1 MSRCIGIDLGSKRV
15 GLALSDKMNMIASP
29 YRTLIVKNEQDLL
42 DQLRL
47 IIIDFKVETIVLGL
61 PLNMNGEDSAQ
72 TKKVREF
79 KSVLSIFNLPIKL
92 EDERLSSVSA
102 KRSLVMQ
109 DIKTGHNKSKIDKIA
124 AAIILQQ
131 FLDKN
136 NNWILSLV

>member
-1 MSRCIGIDLGSKRV
+1 MSRSIGIDLGSKRV

-47 IIIDFKVETIVLGL
+47 IILDFKVKTIVLGL

-79 KSVLSIFNLPIKL
+79 KSALSIFNLPVEL

-109 DIKTGHNKSKIDKIA
+109 NIKTGHNKSEIDKRA

-131 FLDKN
+131 FLDKK
-136 NNWILSLV
+136 

>member
-1 MSRCIGIDLGSKRV
+1 MGIDLGSKRV

-29 YRTLIVKNEQDLL
+29 FKTIIVKNEQDLL

-79 KSVLSIFNLPIKL
+79 KSELSIFNLPVKL

-109 DIKTGHNKSKIDKIA
+109 DIKTGHNKSEIDKRA

-136 NNWILSLV
+136 NN

>member
-29 YRTLIVKNEQDLL
+29 YKTLTFKNEQDLL

-47 IIIDFKVETIVLGL
+47 IIVDFKVKSIVLGL

-79 KSVLSIFNLPIKL
+79 KSVLSIFNLPIIF

-109 DIKTGHNKSKIDKIA
+109 DIKTGHNKSEIDKRA

-136 NNWILSLV
+136 NN

>member
-15 GLALSDKMNMIASP
+15 GLAISDKMNMIASP

-47 IIIDFKVETIVLGL
+47 IIVDFKVTTIVLGL

-79 KSVLSIFNLPIKL
+79 KSVLSTFNLPVKL

-109 DIKTGHNKSKIDKIA
+109 DIKTGHNKSEIDKRA

-131 FLDKN
+131 FLDKK
-136 NNWILSLV
+136 

>member
-1 MSRCIGIDLGSKRV
+1 MSRCIGIDLGSKKV
-15 GLALSDKMNMIASP
+15 GLALSDKTNMIASP
-29 YRTLIVKNEQDLL
+29 YRTLIVNSEQDLL
-42 DQLRL
+42 NQLRL
-47 IIIDFKVETIVLGL
+47 IILDFKVKTIVLGL

-102 KRSLVMQ
+102 KKSLVMEN
-109 DIKTGHNKSKIDKIA
+109 IKTGHNKSEIDKRA

-131 FLDKN
+131 FLDKK
-136 NNWILSLV
+136 

>member
-15 GLALSDKMNMIASP
+15 GLAISDKINMIASP
-29 YRTLIVKNEQDLL
+29 YKTLTFKNEQDLL

-47 IIIDFKVETIVLGL
+47 IIVDFKVKSIVLGL

-79 KSVLSIFNLPIKL
+79 KSVLSIFNLPIIF

-109 DIKTGHNKSKIDKIA
+109 DIKTGHNKSEIDKRA

-136 NNWILSLV
+136 NN

>member
-15 GLALSDKMNMIASP
+15 GLAISDKINMIASP
-29 YRTLIVKNEQDLL
+29 YKTLTFKNEQDLL

-47 IIIDFKVETIVLGL
+47 IIVDFKVKSIVLGL
-61 PLNMNGEDSAQ
+61 PLNMNGEDSTQ

-79 KSVLSIFNLPIKL
+79 KSVLSIFNLPIIF

-109 DIKTGHNKSKIDKIA
+109 DIKTGHNKSEIDKRA

-136 NNWILSLV
+136 NN

>member
-15 GLALSDKMNMIASP
+15 GLAISDKMNMIASP
-29 YRTLIVKNEQDLL
+29 YKTLTFKNELDLL

-47 IIIDFKVETIVLGL
+47 IIVDFKVKSIVLGL

-79 KSVLSIFNLPIKL
+79 KSVLSIFNLPIIF

-109 DIKTGHNKSKIDKIA
+109 DIKTGHNKSEIDKRA

-131 FLDKN
+131 FLDKK
-136 NNWILSLV
+136 

>member
-47 IIIDFKVETIVLGL
+47 IIVDLKVKTIVLGL
-61 PLNMNGEDSAQ
+61 PLNMNGGDSAQ

-79 KSVLSIFNLPIKL
+79 KSVLSIFNLPVKL

-109 DIKTGHNKSKIDKIA
+109 DIKTGHNKSEVDKRA

-131 FLDKN
+131 FLDKK
-136 NNWILSLV
+136 

>member
-47 IIIDFKVETIVLGL
+47 IIVDFKIKTIVLGL

-72 TKKVREF
+72 TKKVRKF
-79 KSVLSIFNLPIKL
+79 KSVISVFNLPVIL

-109 DIKTGHNKSKIDKIA
+109 DIKTGHNKSEIDKRA

-131 FLDKN
+131 FLDKK
-136 NNWILSLV
+136 

>member
-15 GLALSDKMNMIASP
+15 GLALSDKMSMIASP
-29 YRTLIVKNEQDLL
+29 YKTLTFKDKLDLL

-47 IIIDFKVETIVLGL
+47 IIAEFKIKTIVLGL
-61 PLNMNGEDSAQ
+61 PLNMSGEDSAQ

-102 KRSLVMQ
+102 KKSLIMQ
-109 DIKTGHNKSKIDKIA
+109 DIKTGHNKSEIDKRA

-131 FLDKN
+131 FLDKK
-136 NNWILSLV
+136 

>member
-15 GLALSDKMNMIASP
+15 GLAISDKMNMIASP
-29 YRTLIVKNEQDLL
+29 YKTLTFKNEQDLL

-47 IIIDFKVETIVLGL
+47 IIVDFKVKSIVLGL
-61 PLNMNGEDSAQ
+61 PLNMNGEDSTQ

-79 KSVLSIFNLPIKL
+79 KSVLSIFNLPIIF

-109 DIKTGHNKSKIDKIA
+109 DIKTGHNKSEIDKRA

-136 NNWILSLV
+136 NN

>member
-29 YRTLIVKNEQDLL
+29 YKTLIYESEQDLL
-42 DQLRL
+42 DKLRL
-47 IIIDFKVETIVLGL
+47 IIVTFKVKTIVLGL
-61 PLNMNGEDSAQ
+61 PLNMNGGDSSQ
-72 TKKVREF
+72 TKNVREF

-109 DIKTGHNKSKIDKIA
+109 GIKTGHNKSEVDKRA

-131 FLDKN
+131 FLDKK
-136 NNWILSLV
+136 

>member
-47 IIIDFKVETIVLGL
+47 IIVDLKVKTIVLGL

-79 KSVLSIFNLPIKL
+79 KSMLSIFNLPVKL

-109 DIKTGHNKSKIDKIA
+109 DIKTGHNKSEIDKRA

-131 FLDKN
+131 FLDKK
-136 NNWILSLV
+136 